1 MKLSK
6 EMCKTAIE
14 VLNDDF
20 MLSADENESYAVIH
34 LCPTQEL
41 TALESAEDAEF
52 AICLGDKQNNLVEG
66 CITALFSEEGVE
78 KESFISMDEECVK
91 EVRMVLDEQLAQY
104 GTSVEGLLKMAGELR
119 A

>member
-1 MKLSK
+1 MELSK
-6 EMCKTAIE
+6 EMCKSAIE

-41 TALESAEDAEF
+41 TSLEGAEDAEF
-52 AICLGDKQNNLVEG
+52 AICLGDKKSNLVEG
-66 CITALFSEEGVE
+66 CITALFSKEGIE
-78 KESFISMDEECVK
+78 TESFISMDEECVK
-91 EVRMVLDEQLAQY
+91 EARMVLDTQLAQY
-104 GTSVEGLLKMAGELR
+104 GTSVEGLLKMASELR